1 MEGDPRARIAPW
13 GSAENRGAHSEDLHS
28 SASPEAQQQAQDAQ
42 PGSRSAPAD
51 EEGVQ
56 APGWGDVGDFSM
68 GTLGAPSIAADDQ
81 SGKAEP
87 QQHHS
92 QRSAKTPHVS
102 PCKGR
107 ACRPTAASL
116 A

>member
-13 GSAENRGAHSEDLHS
+13 GSAEARAAHSQDVHS

-42 PGSRSAPAD
+42 PTSRGASAH
-51 EEGVQ
+51 EEGMQ

-68 GTLGAPSIAADDQ
+68 GSLDSASLAADDH

-87 QQHHS
+87 QQHRSH
-92 QRSAKTPHVS
+92 RSAMTPHAI
-102 PCKGR
+102 PCKGK
-107 ACRPTAASL
+107 ACRPTVA
-116 A
+116 